1 MVTRPSRLRSFVFFL
16 LLFLF
21 VLGTVGVFGQDNVET
36 LYDRDSR
43 YYRIIVRDYLDA
55 NRRIL
60 YFSRTRGAQ
69 SSMIIDEP
77 NRLAL
82 SYLRTLTAAAAAHE
96 DPKDVLVLGLGGG
109 AIPKFLKTHYPD
121 INVDV
126 VEIDP
131 DVVTVAQEYF
141 AFQPSANMRVFAVDG
156 RLYLREVPKQ
166 YDVIFLDAYGSD
178 RIPFHLTTIEFFELV
193 SRRLKPNGIV
203 ALNLW
208 EALVNRFYHAIL
220 TTMQET
226 FPELYLFQ
234 TPDPQSKI
242 AFATNSSEVL
252 TEEEWISR
260 ARQFVG
266 GRNIGYDLPGLV
278 DREYSRITNEDYGEE
293 PLTDDRAPVDLY
305 RQQP

>member
-1 MVTRPSRLRSFVFFL
+1 MAIRPSRPTSFVFLFL
-16 LLFLF
+16 LILIG
-21 VLGTVGVFGQDNVET
+21 LGIAGVFAQDNVET

-43 YYRIIVRDYLDA
+43 YYRIIVRDYLEV

-69 SSMIIDEP
+69 SSMIIDDP
-77 NRLAL
+77 DRLAL
-82 SYLRTLTAAAAAHE
+82 SYLRTLVAAAAAHE
-96 DPKDVLVLGLGGG
+96 DPQDVLVLGLGGG

-131 DVVTVAQEYF
+131 EVITVAQEYF
-141 AFQPSANMRVFAVDG
+141 SFQPSSNMRVFAVDG

-193 SRRLKPNGIV
+193 SRRLKPDGIV

-226 FPELYLFQ
+226 FPQLYLFQ

-242 AFATNSSEVL
+242 AFATNSTEVISEN
-252 TEEEWISR
+252 EWIEG
-260 ARQFVG
+260 ARDFVG
-266 GRNIGYDLPGLV
+266 NRNIGYDLPGLV
-278 DREYSRITNEDYGEE
+278 DREYSRITNEEYGEE
-293 PLTDDRAPVDLY
+293 PLTDDKAPVDLY